1 MSDKYNMT
9 ENKEK
14 LQEKTAPTPDE
25 QGGFIFSSVLK
36 VFDPNTKEILVQKRG
51 DD

>member
-1 MSDKYNMT
+1 MNDKPIDVD
-9 ENKEK
+9 ENNID
-14 LQEKTAPTPDE
+14 TTPGPTPDE

-36 VFDPNTKEILVQKRG
+36 ITDPNTKEIILHMRG

>member
-1 MSDKYNMT
+1 MNDRSIDVDEST
-9 ENKEK
+9 ID
-14 LQEKTAPTPDE
+14 TTPGPTPDE

-36 VFDPNTKEILVQKRG
+36 ITDPNTKEIILNMRG

>member
-14 LQEKTAPTPDE
+14 EQEKAIPTPDE
-25 QGGFIFSSVLK
+25 KGGFIFSSVLK
-36 VFDPNTKEILVQKRG
+36 VFDPNTNEILVQKRG